1 MRAALLPRIP
11 DYLPRMNADKNGSE
25 ERLLLFTVH
34 CSLFTVHCT
43 KAEVAELAD
52 AHV

>member
-34 CSLFTVHCT
+34 CT